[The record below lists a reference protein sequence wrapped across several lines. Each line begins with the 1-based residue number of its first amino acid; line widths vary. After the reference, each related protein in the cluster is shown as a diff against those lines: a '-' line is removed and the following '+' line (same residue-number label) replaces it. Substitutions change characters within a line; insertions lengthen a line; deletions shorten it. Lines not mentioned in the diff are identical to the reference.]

1 MTIRLWDEAGARNIS
16 DADTVRLLQLLR
28 SHIGKHQAIGM
39 AALYEQWSGETLP
52 RDNSG
57 KPDADVPTLS
67 RVMRRL
73 IDDLRDIYG
82 VPVMSST
89 KHGYWIIAT
98 DAELDQVVS
107 EFRARGLKS
116 LATAARL
123 KKISLA
129 DELKQAE
136 MDLRTKA

>member
-1 MTIRLWDEAGARNIS
+1 MTVRLWDETVMQRIADAGTR
-16 DADTVRLLQLLR
+16 RLLHLLR
-28 SHIGKHQAIGM
+28 FHVGRDRAISM
-39 AALYEQWSGETLP
+39 AELYEQWSGEMLP
-52 RDNSG
+52 RDAAG

-67 RVMRRL
+67 RVMRRV
-73 IDDLRDIYG
+73 IDDLRDVYG
-82 VPVMSST
+82 VPVMSSS

-98 DAELDQVVS
+98 EAELDEVVH

-129 DELKQAE
+129 EELQQIE
-136 MDLRTKA
+136 MTLRTAP